1 MGAAI
6 LDPPPRF
13 SSSISWLLDGT
24 YDFATD
30 CGERRRSAAI
40 LVRTLFKFSVQFDN
54 PLCFVLRWFVS
65 CYTFTIYRH
74 TLAFLWPPIPLLF
87 NVMFTL
93 LLTEAAILDLQPE
106 YNLESLSTPCW
117 WLELIILPQFSSS
130 ISWMFDVSVT
140 YKYNTVYTFSYGAVQ
155 FEFTIG
161 PPSLH
166 HSIYLFI
173 YPFNY
178 VI

>member
-1 MGAAI
+1 MERMISPLTAGNKDA
-6 LDPPPRF
+6 LRPVWSELFLSFRF
-13 SSSISWLLDGT
+13 NLI
-24 YDFATD
+24 
-30 CGERRRSAAI
+30 
-40 LVRTLFKFSVQFDN
+40 TLCVLFSVDSFR
-54 PLCFVLRWFVS
+54 V
-65 CYTFTIYRH
+65 
-74 TLAFLWPPIPLLF
+74 IPSLF
-87 NVMFTL
+87 IVTHWHFCDPQYHSYLIIMLTL
-93 LLTEAAILDLQPE
+93 LLTSATILDLQPE

-117 WLELIILPQFSSS
+117 WLELIILPRFSSS